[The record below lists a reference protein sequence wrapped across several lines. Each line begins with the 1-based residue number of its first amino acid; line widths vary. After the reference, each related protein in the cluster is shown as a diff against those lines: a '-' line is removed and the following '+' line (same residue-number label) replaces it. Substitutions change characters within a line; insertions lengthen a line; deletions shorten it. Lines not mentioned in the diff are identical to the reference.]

1 MESAAKLLLRTR
13 NPCVMRRQDCGSG
26 QFRIEKALLT
36 DNPSLRAHSSN
47 PAGGRLQSKPAGEV
61 IVSCQIPAFRAKP
74 RPKAKNLDAFG
85 LCRMRRATQSLDS
98 P

>member
-13 NPCVMRRQDCGSG
+13 NPCVIRRQDRGSG
-26 QFRIEKALLT
+26 QFRFEKALFT

-61 IVSCQIPAFRAKP
+61 IVSCQYLPSAPNLGR
-74 RPKAKNLDAFG
+74 RPKTSTRSASAACAVLPN
-85 LCRMRRATQSLDS
+85 